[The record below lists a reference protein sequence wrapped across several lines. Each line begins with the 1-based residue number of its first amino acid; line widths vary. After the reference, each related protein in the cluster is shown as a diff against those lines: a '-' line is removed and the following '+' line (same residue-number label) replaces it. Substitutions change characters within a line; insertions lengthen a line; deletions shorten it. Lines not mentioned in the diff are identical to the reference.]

1 MYKLFLFFLTAVPY
15 VNIPQTSYSVTY
27 GGTVTLGCVVN
38 SNPFQNRVEWERIA
52 NGVSTTL
59 NVTAEPRYSGGSI
72 NTPSLTITGAVS
84 GDAGAYVCSAT
95 NDAGKGVSGQ
105 TVLSVQGGEYRKWFR
120 NGVKSHR
127 FMGIFF
133 LIIRYLVIFF
143 KYLMPFVFPFIRA
156 HHDRLIHM
164 TYVLSSIFCEC
175 IYMHICRGH

>member
-1 MYKLFLFFLTAVPY
+1 MCKLFLFFLTAVPN

-27 GGTVTLGCVVN
+27 GGTVTLVCVVN
-38 SNPFQNRVEWERIA
+38 SNPFQNRVEWQRIA

-84 GDAGAYVCSAT
+84 GDGGVYVCSAT

-105 TVLSVQGGEYRKWFR
+105 TVLSVQGSEYRKWFR

-127 FMGIFF
+127 FMGLLFF
-133 LIIRYLVIFF
+133 YYLISGYFF
-143 KYLMPFVFPFIRA
+143 NI
-156 HHDRLIHM
+156 
-164 TYVLSSIFCEC
+164 
-175 IYMHICRGH
+175 

>member
-1 MYKLFLFFLTAVPY
+1 MYKLFLFFLTAVPS
-15 VNIPQTSYSVTY
+15 VNIPQTSYSVNY

-38 SNPFQNRVEWERIA
+38 SNPFQNRVEWQRIA

-84 GDAGAYVCSAT
+84 GDAGVYVCSAT

-105 TVLSVQGGEYRKWFR
+105 TVLSVQGSEYRKWFR

-133 LIIRYLVIFF
+133 LVIQYLVFF
-143 KYLMPFVFPFIRA
+143 FFISDA
-156 HHDRLIHM
+156 
-164 TYVLSSIFCEC
+164 
-175 IYMHICRGH
+175 ICFSFYSGTS

>member
-1 MYKLFLFFLTAVPY
+1 MCKLFLFFLTAVPS

-27 GGTVTLGCVVN
+27 GGTVTLVCVVI
-38 SNPFQNRVEWERIA
+38 SNPFQNRVEWQRIP

-84 GDAGAYVCSAT
+84 GDGGVYVCSAT

-105 TVLSVQGGEYRKWFR
+105 TVLSVQGSEYRKWFR

-133 LIIRYLVIFF
+133 FYYLISGYFF
-143 KYLMPFVFPFIRA
+143 NI
-156 HHDRLIHM
+156 
-164 TYVLSSIFCEC
+164 
-175 IYMHICRGH
+175 